1 MSNILWLECN
11 ITCYLEAMS
20 KMNLECE
27 QNMIHLCIIHVCKSK
42 NTINHINDILFDVP
56 CVGNDVVV

>member
-1 MSNILWLECN
+1 MLWLECT

-27 QNMIHLCIIHVCKSK
+27 HNMIHLFIIHVRKKGK
-42 NTINHINDILFDVP
+42 NTINHINDILFDGP
-56 CVGNDVVV
+56 CIGNDVVV